1 MNKVI
6 HLISGPRNISTAL
19 MYSFAQRPD
28 FFVLDEPFYGYYL
41 AHVKDREPH
50 PMEQEILDTMPQNHQ
65 AVLDQIHARAATQN
79 VFVKNMAHHCLEQQ
93 PFYMNHWQNV
103 ILIRDPKKLLQ
114 SFAKVI
120 EHPDLDAIGIKRA
133 WELMEFFDKEN
144 FTYTVIES
152 DELMI
157 DPPVYLNQLCQA
169 LGIDFYSQMCQWPK
183 GPIAAD
189 GIWAPYW
196 YNNVHRSTGFSKPK
210 ITQGSGLWNA
220 HLDEVYKQALPYYH
234 KLKHK
239 VLLNKNNHAAKI

>member
-28 FFVLDEPFYGYYL
+28 FKVMDEPFYAYYL

-50 PMEQEILDTMPQNHQ
+50 PMEQEILEAMPHGHQ
-65 AVLDQIHARAATQN
+65 EVLTQIEEVAAQQN
-79 VFVKNMAHHCLEQQ
+79 VFVKNMAHHCLE
-93 PFYMNHWQNV
+93 PEPYFMNHWQNV

-120 EHPDLDAIGIKRA
+120 EYPDLDAIGTKRA
-133 WELMEFFDKEN
+133 YELMEFFDREHI
-144 FTYTVIES
+144 TYTVIES
-152 DELMI
+152 DELMV
-157 DPPVYLNQLCQA
+157 DPPTYLNQLCQS
-169 LGIDFYSQMCQWPK
+169 LGINFYPEMCQWPK

-196 YNNVHRSTGFSKPK
+196 YKNVHNSTGFAKPK
-210 ITQGSGLWNA
+210 TTEDSGLWNP
-220 HLDEVYKQALPYYH
+220 HLDKVYQQALPYFN
-234 KLKHK
+234 KLKQK